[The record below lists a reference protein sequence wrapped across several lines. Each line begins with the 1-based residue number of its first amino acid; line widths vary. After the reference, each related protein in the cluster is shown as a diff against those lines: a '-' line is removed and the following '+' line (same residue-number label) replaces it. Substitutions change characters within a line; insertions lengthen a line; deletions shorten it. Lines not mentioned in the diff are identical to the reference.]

1 MNNSNIQ
8 IKSIDHYLN
17 LIEGEN
23 GIACRQMFEQYE
35 NIFTKAPG
43 SKVKHQAW
51 EGGYT
56 QHLCQTMALAEFLYE
71 PIKNIGG
78 VDFSLSDAI
87 LVLFLHDL
95 EKPFKYVEGKVFHS
109 DAEKKEFISSQV
121 ELFNIILD
129 EKHLNALKYI
139 HGEGEDYSPNVNI
152 QLPLSAYVHICDVTS
167 ARIWHDVKID

>member
-1 MNNSNIQ
+1 MKTLE
-8 IKSIDHYLN
+8 IKEIDHYLG
-17 LIEGEN
+17 LIRGEN
-23 GIACRQMFEQYE
+23 GIACRKMFAKYKP
-35 NIFTKAPG
+35 IFEKAPG

-51 EGGYT
+51 DGGYI
-56 QHLCQTMALAEFLYE
+56 QHLCQCMALAEFLYE
-71 PIKNIGG
+71 PIRNIGG

-87 LVLFLHDL
+87 LILFLHDL

-109 DAEKKEFISSQV
+109 DAEKSDFIKSMVNDFS
-121 ELFNIILD
+121 IILN

-167 ARIWHDVKID
+167 ARIWHNVKI